1 MPTSLKLSAHAIR
14 TTGSFCCLG
23 ILCALTMFIAGCS
36 SGSSMSKLIPS
47 PNPPVADVPIPIGF
61 HIDLSH
67 SQSTYVPKTNLRMV
81 NQEYKGSDPRLSVAR
96 FYEDNMPGSG
106 WKTISLQGS
115 QRLVLNF
122 SKAGEICTVTITHG
136 WFHTHIY
143 VVIAPMG
150 SATTQP
156 GT

>member
-1 MPTSLKLSAHAIR
+1 M
-14 TTGSFCCLG
+14 
-23 ILCALTMFIAGCS
+23 LTMLQSPPQALRRVGHYFLLGTLCILAILIAGCS
-36 SGSSMSKLIPS
+36 SGSSMSKLIAS
-47 PNPPVADVPIPIGF
+47 PNPPVADVPVPIGF

-96 FYEDNMPGSG
+96 FYEDNMPGAG

-115 QRLVLNF
+115 QRMVLTF
-122 SKAGEICTVTITHG
+122 SKAGEICTITITHG

-150 SATTQP
+150 ALTTQP
-156 GT
+156 AS

>member
-1 MPTSLKLSAHAIR
+1 MLTMLKSPFQVTRAA
-14 TTGSFCCLG
+14 GSFFTLG
-23 ILCALTMFIAGCS
+23 ILCIMAMLIAGCS
-36 SGSSMSKLIPS
+36 SSSMSKLIPS

-67 SQSTYVPKTNLRMV
+67 SQSTYVQKTNLRMV

-115 QRLVLNF
+115 QRIVLNF
-122 SKAGEICTVTITHG
+122 SKAGEICTITITHG

-143 VVIAPMG
+143 VVIAPLG
-150 SATTQP
+150 AVTTQP

>member
-1 MPTSLKLSAHAIR
+1 MIATLKTPHQAFRRA
-14 TTGSFCCLG
+14 GSFFALG
-23 ILCALTMFIAGCS
+23 ILCMLAMLVAGCS
-36 SGSSMSKLIPS
+36 GNSSMSKLIPA

-61 HIDLSH
+61 HIDLAH

-143 VVIAPMG
+143 VVTAPTG
-150 SATTQP
+150 NATTQP

>member
-14 TTGSFCCLG
+14 TTSSFCFLG
-23 ILCALTMFIAGCS
+23 ILCVLTMLIAGCS

-96 FYEDNMPGSG
+96 FYEDNMPGNG

-115 QRLVLNF
+115 QRMVLNF
-122 SKAGEICTVTITHG
+122 SKAGESCTITITHG

-150 SATTQP
+150 AITTQP
-156 GT
+156 AP

>member
-1 MPTSLKLSAHAIR
+1 MLKSRLQAMPA
-14 TTGSFCCLG
+14 TGSVFALV
-23 ILCALTMFIAGCS
+23 ILCVLAMLIAGCS
-36 SGSSMSKLIPS
+36 SGSSMSKLIAS

-61 HIDLSH
+61 HIVLSH

-96 FYEDNMPGSG
+96 FYEDNMPGNG

-115 QRLVLNF
+115 ARMVLNF
-122 SKAGEICTVTITHG
+122 SKAGEICTITVTHG

-143 VVIAPMG
+143 VVIAPMS